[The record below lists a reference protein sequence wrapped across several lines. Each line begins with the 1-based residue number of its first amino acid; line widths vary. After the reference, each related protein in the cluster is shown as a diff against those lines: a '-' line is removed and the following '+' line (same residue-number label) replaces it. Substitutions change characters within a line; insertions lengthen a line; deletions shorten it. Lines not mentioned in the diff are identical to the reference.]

1 MWKAITS
8 ALQKAAQ
15 QMQQRDPVVISSSIK
30 QSVRHFHMLGAVAPF
45 AAASSGANTFL
56 LLTKA
61 MAKFLKIYLL
71 LLFLRVLLSW
81 FPAFNWERQP
91 WLALRQMTD
100 PYLNLYRGLVPPLLG
115 TIDFTPLLGFFILQY
130 LSGVLESGASEDE
143 LDEWW

>member
-1 MWKAITS
+1 
-8 ALQKAAQ
+8 
-15 QMQQRDPVVISSSIK
+15 
-30 QSVRHFHMLGAVAPF
+30 
-45 AAASSGANTFL
+45 
-56 LLTKA
+56 